1 MTTNVSKLVR
11 TSLRKVGAIP
21 ANTSLK
27 AQELADGREELRRML
42 DSWRLE
48 SLMIYV
54 IALRQFALAPGRT
67 AYTYGDGGHFDAP
80 RPVVIETATIINSAG
95 GRQPLELMSADEY
108 TRVSYRGEVGAPS
121 RFYYQPTF
129 PLGEVRFDRVPDDPT
144 VELGVREE
152 LVDLPI
158 SNTTDFDLP
167 PGYEDA
173 ILFNLGVRL
182 AGEYDVV
189 PGNEVLGLAASF
201 KALIKRGNHTVP
213 QLLIDYASV
222 GAYGTYDINAG
233 PVR

>member
-1 MTTNVSKLVR
+1 MTNVTKLVR

-21 ANTSLK
+21 AGTQLK
-27 AQELADGREELRRML
+27 TQELIDGRDELRRML
-42 DSWRLE
+42 DAWRLE
-48 SLMIYV
+48 SLMVYT
-54 IALRQFALAPGRT
+54 IALRQFSLAPGRV
-67 AYTYGDGGHFDAP
+67 AYTYGDGGHFDAQ
-80 RPVVIETATIINSAG
+80 RPVVVETATIINSAG
-95 GRQPLELMSADEY
+95 GRQPLELMTADEY
-108 TRVSYRGEVGAPS
+108 TRISYRGEVGAPS

-129 PLGEVRFDRVPDDPT
+129 PLGEVRFDRVPDDPL

-152 LVDLPI
+152 LLELPD
-158 SNTTDFDLP
+158 SNTTDFELP

-189 PGNEVLGLAASF
+189 PGNEVLGLAASH

-213 QLLIDYASV
+213 QLLIDYAGV